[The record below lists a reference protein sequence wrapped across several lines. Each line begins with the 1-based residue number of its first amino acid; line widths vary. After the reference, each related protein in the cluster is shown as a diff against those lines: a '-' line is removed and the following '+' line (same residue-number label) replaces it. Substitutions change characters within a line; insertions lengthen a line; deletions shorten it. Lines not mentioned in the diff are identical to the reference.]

1 MGPRITN
8 GRIRIHQSATPTLA
22 GVSKVNDAGALAPV
36 VFSDQTKSKTCKI
49 RKIKSK
55 GIPYPPKSTLAN
67 SMVVSVWIKN
77 ACTSRFEANS
87 WKNPNYGKS
96 SSGRSSLR
104 TMAQILSM
112 MSHDQIKTV
121 SFDQNT
127 QIIKIQIQENM
138 IMYVHV
144 WLDSI
149 SFNHGS

>member
-1 MGPRITN
+1 MV
-8 GRIRIHQSATPTLA
+8 AL
-22 GVSKVNDAGALAPV
+22 VSPE
-36 VFSDQTKSKTCKI
+36 S
-49 RKIKSK
+49 
-55 GIPYPPKSTLAN
+55 
-67 SMVVSVWIKN
+67 
-77 ACTSRFEANS
+77 ACTSRFEAHQF
-87 WKNPNYGKS
+87 WNPKHGKS

-144 WLDSI
+144 WFDS
-149 SFNHGS
+149 SRFNHGSWCVLTPNYLRNTMEWLVLTETCWNMEHDFCQLCEFLRKIGLLPRARVSSLVLVNVIGIYRV